1 MNIIINNRQIENI
14 NFYKE
19 PDAILYPLSQ
29 IVQNEVLLKG
39 FKWLNKSDIENIIQN
54 KMDKYELF

>member
-19 PDAILYPLSQ
+19 PDAILYPVSQ
-29 IVQNEVLLKG
+29 INHNELLLKG
-39 FKWLNKSDIENIIQN
+39 FIWLNKSDIENTIQN